1 MNNFKLFVTI
11 NLIIWNYLGRV
22 RGVIMKWLHLSDL
35 HLIYKNYE
43 TDVMRISFFD
53 YLGVQ
58 FKGKVDCLFITGDI
72 SHQGQEYTD
81 QVYEFLN
88 EIVITLNISK
98 EKVYMI
104 PGNHDIKRNKLMGN
118 VIKGILS
125 EEDSKKAIN
134 EIDKDSFDV
143 LNNGQQGFVTLYE
156 KFLEREYPKDNVHFV
171 IKTEEYNVIHIN
183 TCLIAGGDNVEG
195 KILVGLHNLLSVMK
209 EVNKEKDK
217 ITFAIGH
224 HTVNCINEAEKG
236 SFLNR
241 LSDNE
246 IDFYLSGHVH
256 KSNIHQESNNYKTI
270 HMFTAGAN
278 IVDGYTDTIFIEG
291 NLETGTGRVEVVYH
305 TWNSSK
311 EFWHVNNSLD
321 RRLVEGKY
329 TFELEKIKK
338 KTLSSKGISN
348 SQSIKAIKPIDSIE
362 FKNFLIDFHNVLSK
376 DEPISFKEKFELND
390 VRDKFENMRCS
401 LSLKK
406 QYDNYSVYFPIIN
419 KIFKSSSFVGFEKK
433 HLVPS
438 LISKYYLKVLH
449 KYNNGDEIFVAMTE
463 AIVEK
468 YGVQMDLPEEVLEI
482 YISILVYWEIH
493 ECDIYNENK
502 KDVS

>member
-1 MNNFKLFVTI
+1 
-11 NLIIWNYLGRV
+11 
-22 RGVIMKWLHLSDL
+22 MKWLHLSDL
-35 HLIYKNYE
+35 HLIYKNYD
-43 TDVMRISFFD
+43 TDVMRISFFE
-53 YLGVQ
+53 YLNQ
-58 FKGKVDCLFITGDI
+58 HFKGKVDCLFITGDI

-81 QVYEFLN
+81 EVYGFLN
-88 EIVITLNISK
+88 EIVTSLNISK
-98 EKVYMI
+98 ENIYMI
-104 PGNHDIKRNKLMGN
+104 PGNHDIKRKNIMGN
-118 VIKGILS
+118 IIKGILS
-125 EEDSKKAIN
+125 EDDCKKAIN
-134 EIDKDSFDV
+134 EIDEESFDV
-143 LNNGQQGFVTLYE
+143 LYSGQQDFVTLYE
-156 KFLEREYPKDNVHFV
+156 TFLEREYPKENTHFV

-195 KILVGLHNLLSVMK
+195 KILVGLQNLLDVMK
-209 EVNKEKDK
+209 QINGEKDK
-217 ITFAIGH
+217 INFAIGH
-224 HTVNCINEAEKG
+224 HTVNCLNIAEKD

-256 KSNIHQESNNYKTI
+256 KSSIHNESNNYKTV

-278 IVDGYTDTIFIEG
+278 VVDGYSDTIFIEG
-291 NLETGTGRVEVVYH
+291 NLDTSSGSVEVVYH
-305 TWNSSK
+305 TWNSSQ

-329 TFELEKIKK
+329 TFELDKIKK
-338 KTLSSKGISN
+338 KALSMPGTRN
-348 SQSIKAIKPIDSIE
+348 SQSVKPIKTINRLE

-390 VRDKFENMRCS
+390 VREKFENMRCS
-401 LSLKK
+401 ISLKK
-406 QYDNYSVYFPIIN
+406 QYDNYSTYFPVIN
-419 KIFKSSSFVGFEKK
+419 EIFKSSSFVGFEKK

-438 LISKYYLKVLH
+438 LIGKYYLKFLH
-449 KYNNGDEIFVAMTE
+449 KYNNGDEIFVAMSE

-468 YGVQMDLPEEVLEI
+468 YGVQMDLSEEALNI
-482 YISILVYWEIH
+482 YVSILIYWEIH